1 MHRHHRCQA
10 HAGGGHAPAEAGD
23 LGVLAGGIAHDFN
36 NLLGSILSEA
46 ELALSEV
53 APHAPPQQELQNIR
67 ARAVRGSEI
76 ARELLT
82 FAGNERENVEPVDL
96 SSLVGEM
103 LELLRISI
111 SIHAT
116 LKVELGQDLPAVRA
130 NAAQI
135 RRVVMNLITNAS
147 EAIGDQGG
155 VITVSAAVAWKS
167 PIRAT
172 G

>member
-1 MHRHHRCQA
+1 
-10 HAGGGHAPAEAGD
+10 
-23 LGVLAGGIAHDFN
+23 
-36 NLLGSILSEA
+36 
-46 ELALSEV
+46 
-53 APHAPPQQELQNIR
+53 
-67 ARAVRGSEI
+67 
-76 ARELLT
+76 
-82 FAGNERENVEPVDL
+82 
-96 SSLVGEM
+96 M

-111 SIHAT
+111 SKHAT

-130 NAAQI
+130 SAAQI